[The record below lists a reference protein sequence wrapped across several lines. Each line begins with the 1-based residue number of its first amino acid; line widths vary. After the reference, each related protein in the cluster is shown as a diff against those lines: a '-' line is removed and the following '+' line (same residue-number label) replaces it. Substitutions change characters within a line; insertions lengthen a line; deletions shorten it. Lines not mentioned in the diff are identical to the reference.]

1 MKKILNHG
9 SITTINHLGKEK
21 TMIKLKQLAS
31 NMTCL
36 YKDGNE
42 ILFSYQTPVAVY
54 DAKRDE
60 YLRTETKYSQTTSRH
75 INKWLQGVKA
85 TPVDQHIIEEYVR

>member
-1 MKKILNHG
+1 
-9 SITTINHLGKEK
+9 
-21 TMIKLKQLAS
+21 MIKLIQLAS

-36 YKDGNE
+36 QKDGNE

-54 DAKRDE
+54 DFKRSE

-75 INKWLQGVKA
+75 INKWLQGVNA
-85 TPVDQHIIEEYVR
+85 ISVPQSIIEGYVR

>member
-1 MKKILNHG
+1 MQKILNHG

-36 YKDGNE
+36 YKDGNA

-54 DAKRDE
+54 DVKRDE
-60 YLRTETKYSQTTSRH
+60 YLRTETKFSQTTSRH

-85 TPVDQHIIEEYVR
+85 ITVSQQTIEEYAR